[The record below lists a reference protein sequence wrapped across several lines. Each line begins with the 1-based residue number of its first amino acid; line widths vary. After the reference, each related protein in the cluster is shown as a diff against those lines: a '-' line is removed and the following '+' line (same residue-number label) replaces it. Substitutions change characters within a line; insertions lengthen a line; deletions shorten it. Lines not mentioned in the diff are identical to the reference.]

1 MTAIAYA
8 VAAMQHGKD
17 ADTLTRMRY
26 HDLAHRSA
34 ERQLGAFAK
43 LLTAKNMAKEDSCD
57 EYLR

>member
-8 VAAMQHGKD
+8 VAAIQHGKD

-43 LLTAKNMAKEDSCD
+43 LLTAKNMAKEDSC
-57 EYLR
+57 ENYLR